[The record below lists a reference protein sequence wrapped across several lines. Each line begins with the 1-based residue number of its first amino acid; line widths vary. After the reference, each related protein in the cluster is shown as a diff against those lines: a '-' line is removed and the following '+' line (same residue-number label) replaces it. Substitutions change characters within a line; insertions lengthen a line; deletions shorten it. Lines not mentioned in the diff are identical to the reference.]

1 MALATDPTWTL
12 PAHVDL
18 IDQLLVRVAAGE
30 LRRLIV
36 TVPVR
41 HGKSEMCSR
50 YFPAW
55 LLGMQP
61 RLQVVVAGYAASFAE
76 EWGAKARDVLEMYG
90 KQFFGV
96 SLRSSSKAKAH
107 WNIEQMPGGMFALG
121 VGGQLTGRGADV
133 LVIDDP
139 FKNAEEADSE
149 VMRDKLWDWYWSTA
163 RTRLEPKGA
172 VVILMAR
179 WHEDDLVGR
188 LLNHP
193 TDIEPWTVVNL
204 PALAEADDPLGRQE
218 GEALWPERYDQAELE
233 AIRISQP
240 PRWWWAL
247 YQQKPTPGEGL
258 LFKRQDF
265 RRFQIQEET
274 ISSSH
279 YRWYVLADEPGLYT
293 RRIDTGY
300 CTHFQT
306 VDVAIS
312 AKQTADYTVVAT
324 WARTPQ
330 GDLILLDCQR
340 QHYEEQQTV
349 DFLQRT
355 NDEHGRPPMWVE
367 RFGAGRSPL
376 AILGR
381 NGYPVMELPVEA
393 GTKLDKNTRAFG
405 AIALYQQH
413 KVFHPS
419 NQPAWLGD
427 FENELCVFDKGAH
440 DDMVDVTAYAARLL
454 PIISGREPAPA
465 RERDPSERPIS
476 AGVRSMAF

>member
-12 PAHVDL
+12 PPHINL

-55 LLGMQP
+55 LLGTQP

-76 EWGAKARDVLEMYG
+76 EWGAKARDVLEMHG
-90 KQFFGV
+90 RQFFGV

-107 WNIEQMPGGMFALG
+107 WNLEQMPGGMFALG

-139 FKNAEEADSE
+139 FKNSEEADSE
-149 VMRDKLWDWYWSTA
+149 VLREKLWDWFWSTA

-172 VVILMAR
+172 IVILMAR

-188 LLNHP
+188 LLQHP
-193 TDIEPWTVVNL
+193 PDIEPWTVVNL
-204 PALAEADDPLGRQE
+204 PALAGPDDPLGREE
-218 GEALWPERYDQAELE
+218 GEALWPERYDRAELE
-233 AIRISQP
+233 AIKRSQL
-240 PRWWWAL
+240 PRWWSAL
-247 YQQKPTPGEGL
+247 YQQNPTPAEGL
-258 LFKRQDF
+258 LFKRTDF
-265 RRFQIQEET
+265 RYYRVQDER
-274 ISSSH
+274 ISSSD
-279 YRWYVLADEPGLYT
+279 YRWFMLPDGGRVEQGTCT
-293 RRIDTGY
+293 R
-300 CTHFQT
+300 FQT

-312 AKQTADYTVVAT
+312 SKETSDYTAIST
-324 WARTPQ
+324 WALTPNR
-330 GDLILLDCQR
+330 DLLLLDCQR
-340 QHYEEQQTV
+340 RQYEEQDIVGFMQSV
-349 DFLQRT
+349 SDQ
-355 NDEHGRPPMWVE
+355 HGRPPMWVE

-376 AILGR
+376 AILSR
-381 NGYPVMELPVEA
+381 AGYPVMELPVEA

-413 KVFHPS
+413 KILHPAG
-419 NQPAWLGD
+419 QPEWLAA
-427 FENELCVFDKGAH
+427 FEDELCVFDKGRH
-440 DDMVDVTAYAARLL
+440 DDQVDTVSYAARLV
-454 PIISGREPAPA
+454 PIISGGDRVPE
-465 RERDPSERPIS
+465 RERDPSERPLS
-476 AGVRSMAF
+476 AGIRTMRF